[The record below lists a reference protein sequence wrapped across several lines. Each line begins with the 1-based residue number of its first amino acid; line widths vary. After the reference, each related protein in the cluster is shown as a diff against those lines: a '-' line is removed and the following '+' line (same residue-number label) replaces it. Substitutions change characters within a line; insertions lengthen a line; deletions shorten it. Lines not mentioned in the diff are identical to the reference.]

1 MYFLQLHGLGHCMY
15 RNMFMVIIVVM
26 KDYLLSSQQSKESLT
41 IMKTFEYKASRF
53 IPVLLQG
60 LLGALS
66 MFTATFSLL
75 ALPHVSHLYSS
86 WHWYHLTCLTSI
98 QHLLFS
104 TLRPLPWKCRK
115 KDSFFLMICA
125 SWFDSYIWLHPCSIH
140 VLSCCLFE

>member
-1 MYFLQLHGLGHCMY
+1 MY

-86 WHWYHLTCLTSI
+86 
-98 QHLLFS
+98 
-104 TLRPLPWKCRK
+104 
-115 KDSFFLMICA
+115 
-125 SWFDSYIWLHPCSIH
+125 
-140 VLSCCLFE
+140 